1 MIPQEEVDRFYQALS
16 EAFQSADQGERDR
29 ASRLL
34 REGAHQAH
42 RVEAPWARELD
53 DLWYRGVE
61 MFRRRYR
68 PGGH

>member
-1 MIPQEEVDRFYQALS
+1 MIPQEEIDRFYQALS
-16 EAFQSADQGERDR
+16 EAFRSAEQGEKDR

-34 REGAHQAH
+34 KEGAYQAQ

-53 DLWYRGVE
+53 DLWSRGLE

-68 PGGH
+68 AGGH